1 MYDILQLNEML
12 VPELKDIAEKL
23 NIDGFKKLTKQDLIY
38 RILDEQALANKAKTT
53 EPAGTDASERKE
65 EQQRPQRA
73 KTENNQ
79 PGEQKKGKKPNSSK
93 PKMPKLKKLKRL

>member
-38 RILDEQALANKAKTT
+38 RILDEQALVNKARTT

-65 EQQRPQRA
+65 EHQRPQRS
-73 KTENNQ
+73 KTDNSQ
-79 PGEQKKGKKPNSSK
+79 QAEQKKRGRKPNTAK
-93 PKMPKLKKLKRL
+93 PENK